1 MRKID
6 HLATEIYTFTDDALK
21 RQPHLAHWR
30 RSNNRSPLFT
40 DAEGLTIALLQPA
53 LGLISLKD
61 AYELVRDNLRDA
73 FPCLPCYAQWLA
85 RLHKLGTLTGHLM
98 QVAAKQARSEEPD
111 RPEPMTRVT
120 LKHIKLSPWMGGV
133 PRRGEGVDQR
143 HPFIQR

>member
-73 FPCLPCYAQWLA
+73 FPCLPCYPMSALLRA
-85 RLHKLGTLTGHLM
+85 
-98 QVAAKQARSEEPD
+98 VAGPFAQARTSD
-111 RPEPMTRVT
+111 RA
-120 LKHIKLSPWMGGV
+120 SDAGG
-133 PRRGEGVDQR
+133 RQAGAL
-143 HPFIQR
+143 